1 MADDEHCYL
10 FVANEK
16 RKKRKYDKLIE
27 YILSK
32 NAKWKVISH
41 EFLFAVKHN
50 AGYWTILKGIC
61 YGKQQQIVLTKFHLK

>member
-1 MADDEHCYL
+1 MKMVDDEHCYL
-10 FVANEK
+10 VVANEK

-27 YILSK
+27 YILTE

-50 AGYWTILKGIC
+50 AGY
-61 YGKQQQIVLTKFHLK
+61 